1 MLGVFYLK
9 TFYYICNME
18 IVILTTTI
26 CVLFSLFIFGPMFY
40 AHKQVKKK
48 GLPMSKKKVL
58 KRINRTISDME
69 SEGLYFPDHVKDEL
83 KKQREELYCNY
94 SNLPSVQSYDKK

>member
-1 MLGVFYLK
+1 
-9 TFYYICNME
+9 ME

-48 GLPMSKKKVL
+48 GLPMTKKKVL

-69 SEGLYFPDHVKDEL
+69 SDGMYFSPFIKEEL

-94 SNLPSVQSYDKK
+94 SDLPSVKSYEKK

>member
-1 MLGVFYLK
+1 
-9 TFYYICNME
+9 ME
-18 IVILTTTI
+18 IIILTTTI

-48 GLPMSKKKVL
+48 GLPMTKKKVL
-58 KRINRTISDME
+58 KRIDRTISDME
-69 SEGLYFPDHVKDEL
+69 SDGMYFSPFVKEEL

-94 SNLPSVQSYDKK
+94 SDLPSVKSYEKK

>member
-1 MLGVFYLK
+1 
-9 TFYYICNME
+9 ME
-18 IVILTTTI
+18 IIILTTTI
-26 CVLFSLFIFGPMFY
+26 YVLFSLFIFGPMFY

-48 GLPMSKKKVL
+48 GLPMTKKKVL

-69 SEGLYFPDHVKDEL
+69 SDGMYFSPFVKEEL

-94 SNLPSVQSYDKK
+94 SDLPSVKSYEKK

>member
-1 MLGVFYLK
+1 
-9 TFYYICNME
+9 
-18 IVILTTTI
+18 
-26 CVLFSLFIFGPMFY
+26 MFY

-48 GLPMSKKKVL
+48 GLPMTKKKVL

-69 SEGLYFPDHVKDEL
+69 SDGMYFSPFIKEEL

-94 SNLPSVQSYDKK
+94 SDLPSVKSYEKK

>member
-1 MLGVFYLK
+1 
-9 TFYYICNME
+9 ME
-18 IVILTTTI
+18 IIILTTTI

-48 GLPMSKKKVL
+48 GLPMTKKKVL

-69 SEGLYFPDHVKDEL
+69 SDGMYFSPFVKEEL

-94 SNLPSVQSYDKK
+94 SDLPSVKSYEKK